1 MSINNVMW
9 KSTPIFIFQIL
20 KMKKMKKLLIAA
32 LLFAGSF
39 SFANAQTKQ
48 KTEHKKTTTTA
59 VTTPAAKTSEKKVE
73 KSTTH
78 LKADGTADKRY
89 KENKTVVK
97 TTGPLKKNG
106 TPDKRYK
113 ANKK

>member
-1 MSINNVMW
+1 
-9 KSTPIFIFQIL
+9 
-20 KMKKMKKLLIAA
+20 MKKLLIAV

-48 KTEHKKTTTTA
+48 KTEHKKTTTAA
-59 VTTPAAKTSEKKVE
+59 VTPAAKTTDKKVE

-78 LKADGTADKRY
+78 LKADGTADRRY
-89 KENKTVVK
+89 KENKTVAK
-97 TTGPLKKNG
+97 TTGPLKKDG